1 MQMILWKNSWVEKEF
16 MDNFLAKLP
25 KQMKS

>member
-16 MDNFLAKLP
+16 MDNFLVKLL